1 MEERQRRAERW
12 RQQARQQ
19 ITSIEPEW
27 WLRLECGQ
35 LAEETSTDQYTR
47 MKRVMQRTETEF
59 RYFTQKRSRPNLSGP
74 GELQ

>member
-12 RQQARQQ
+12 IQRTQQQ

-27 WLRLECGQ
+27 WLRMECGQ

-47 MKRVMQRTETEF
+47 MKRVMQRAETEL
-59 RYFTQKRSRPNLSGP
+59 RHFTQNRSRPNPSGP
-74 GELQ
+74 GCLL